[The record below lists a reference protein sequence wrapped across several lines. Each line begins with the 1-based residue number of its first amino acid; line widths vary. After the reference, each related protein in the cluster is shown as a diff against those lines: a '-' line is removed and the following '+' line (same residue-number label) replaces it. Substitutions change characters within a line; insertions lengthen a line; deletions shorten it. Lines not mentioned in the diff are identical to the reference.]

1 MATQKHEPI
10 PEDMYKEHIL
20 ELYKSPSNF
29 GTLKNPSHEATEY
42 NSVCGDEVTVQLY
55 VKDGIVKDIKFS
67 GSGCV
72 ISMVAS
78 SLLTEKIK
86 GQKVSDVKILKGEEV
101 LKLLKIKLNPARV
114 KCALLSLDAVKGALK

>member
-1 MATQKHEPI
+1 MEEGI
-10 PEDMYKEHIL
+10 PSDMYKEHIL

-29 GTLKNPSHEATEY
+29 GTLKNPSHEKTAF
-42 NSVCGDEVTVQLY
+42 NSVCGDEITVQLI
-55 VKDGIVKDIKFS
+55 VKNETVKDIKFS

-86 GQKVSDVKILKGEEV
+86 GSKISDIRNLKAEDV
-101 LKLLKIKLNPARV
+101 LKLLNIKLNPARV
-114 KCALLSLDAVKGALK
+114 KCALLGFEAVKGALK